1 MSRYAEVD
9 VRVWM
14 VDVSARVMLSQVF
27 ENESESPTSRA
38 KYVFPLPASAVICAI
53 ELEHADGRVITGATK
68 EKSEAPE
75 RAMDAVNSA
84 GSVELFTISVGS
96 IPARHKVTVRLTFVM
111 DLLDKGR
118 QDHVCLQLPM
128 TIAKRY
134 SETPAALLDA
144 SIGKGRTRVQITV
157 DIQTSDTIQ
166 DIRSPTHQ
174 ISLLRYRMHAGTKSE
189 RRMTAM
195 WSSTTFL
202 DQDFVL
208 MVHALGLNEPRCFA
222 EVHPQRADTIAMRL
236 SFVPKFEMPCVASQ
250 EYIFV
255 VDHNSSM
262 RGAPM
267 EIAKRTLGMLL
278 HLLPDSGTIFNVFSK
293 VDGVW
298 ETSVPFNDRNM
309 QYAISNIQA
318 IQANNSA
325 TEFAHVLQLA
335 VASRNRNR
343 PTVVFVLTG
352 GGVHVGVSPSQ
363 RGGMFARCRR
373 VVTQVL
379 SRVKRLRPSSNSNSS
394 KNLDPFEVI
403 SAAVDNCRPNAPLRV
418 HTLGV
423 GERVASAVCERFA
436 RSGRGEY
443 LFTVQAEDMIE
454 KCARLLNAG
463 RTGVIESVVVDWHGS
478 SNPSAVDFLPS
489 NYHHSLPPSV
499 EPPPPIQQVPH
510 SITKIFPDMRFSIF
524 AITTLRSIPLEVRL
538 RAQVEGLA
546 EVLEL
551 VVPVTVVKPPLKD
564 ELPLLHTLA
573 ARELIKQLAEGRTPL
588 PEPMA
593 RTTNEEVRKAAIVRL
608 GLEYQLVSQHTSF
621 ASVESQR
628 EAAGGGLRRTTL
640 RERSRQ
646 QHYYACPSSVTCDT
660 TEERDV
666 IMVQTVLDNLSRV
679 VDAVFSFFTSERV
692 ALTHSRRQRLLP
704 GTYSSTT
711 QSNSSSSSSQ
721 SARPFLHDYSNTD
734 TFSTLSSLDGF
745 STNSQWTHSRSPSP
759 LCPSEDSIQ
768 RIPSPVF
775 YPTRKVRLRAR
786 LPGRA
791 AVSNSL
797 PPPVPKEVYALILLQ
812 GSNGSFTPSPQLEAL
827 VGMEIPEKAADLQV
841 DETIW
846 ATAVVVAYL
855 RRHLGARPDLLH
867 VLLSKP
873 LEYVGGKGKDLL
885 AGRKFSDL
893 VVIAAGVGYGP
904 GLVSDASIVKVW
916 DEDNGPY
923 KELDEEDE
931 LVIRMEVDGEA

>member
-1 MSRYAEVD
+1 
-9 VRVWM
+9 M

-27 ENESESPTSRA
+27 ENESEIPTSRA
-38 KYVFPLPASAVICAI
+38 KYVFPLPASAAICAF

-68 EKSEAPE
+68 EKSEVPE
-75 RAMDAVNSA
+75 GAMDAVNSA
-84 GSVELFTISVGS
+84 GLVELFTISVGS
-96 IPARHKVTVRLTFVM
+96 IPARQKVTARLTFVM
-111 DLLDKGR
+111 DLLDERR

-128 TIAKRY
+128 TIAKR
-134 SETPAALLDA
+134 PAALLDA
-144 SIGKGRTRVQITV
+144 SIGNDRTRVQIAV
-157 DIQTSDTIQ
+157 DVQTSDTIQ

-222 EVHPQRADTIAMRL
+222 EAHPQRADTIAMRL
-236 SFVPKFEMPCVASQ
+236 SFIPKFEMPRVASQ

-255 VDHNSSM
+255 VNHNLSM
-262 RGAPM
+262 RGAPL

-278 HLLPDSGTIFNVFSK
+278 HLLPDSDTIFNVFSK
-293 VDGVW
+293 VDGMW
-298 ETSVPFNDRNM
+298 ETSVPFNDSNM

-318 IQANNSA
+318 IQTNNSGA
-325 TEFAHVLQLA
+325 EFAHVLQLA
-335 VASRNRNR
+335 VASRNHDR
-343 PTVVFVLTG
+343 PTIVFVLTC
-352 GGVHVGVSPSQ
+352 GGVHVGVSPLQ

-379 SRVKRLRPSSNSNSS
+379 SRVKCLKPSSYSNSS

-418 HTLGV
+418 HTLGL
-423 GERVASAVCERFA
+423 GERDASAVCERLA

-443 LFTVQAEDMIE
+443 LFTVQVEDMIE

-463 RTGVIESVVVDWHGS
+463 RTSVIESVMVDWRGLG
-478 SNPSAVDFLPS
+478 NL
-489 NYHHSLPPSV
+489 V

-510 SITKIFPDMRFSIF
+510 SIAGVFPEMRFNIF
-524 AITTLRSIPLEVRL
+524 AITALRSIPLEVRL
-538 RAQVEGLA
+538 RAKVEGLA

-564 ELPLLHTLA
+564 GLPLLHTLA
-573 ARELIKQLAEGRTPL
+573 ARELIKHLAEGRTPL

-593 RTTNEEVRKAAIVRL
+593 PTTNEEVRKAAIVRL
-608 GLEYQLVSQHTSF
+608 GLEYQLASQHTSF
-621 ASVESQR
+621 VSVESQR
-628 EAAGGGLRRTTL
+628 EAAGSGLRRTTL
-640 RERSRQ
+640 WERSRQ
-646 QHYYACPSSVTCDT
+646 QQYYTSPPSVTSDT
-660 TEERDV
+660 AEERDV
-666 IMVQTVLDNLSRV
+666 IVVQTVLDNLSRV
-679 VDAVFSFFTSERV
+679 VDAVFSFFTSDRV
-692 ALTHSRRQRLLP
+692 ALTHPSRQRLLP

-711 QSNSSSSSSQ
+711 QSNSSSLSSQ
-721 SARPFLHDYSNTD
+721 SARPFLHDNSSTD
-734 TFSTLSSLDGF
+734 TFSTLSSLEGF
-745 STNSQWTHSRSPSP
+745 STDSQWTHPRSSSP
-759 LCPSEDSIQ
+759 LRPSEDSIQ

-775 YPTRKVRLRAR
+775 DPTRKARLRAR

-791 AVSNSL
+791 AVSNSP

-812 GSNGSFTPSPQLEAL
+812 GSDGSFTPSPQLEAL
-827 VGMEIPEKAADLQV
+827 MGVEILEKAADLQV
-841 DETIW
+841 DEIIW
-846 ATAVVVAYL
+846 ATAVAVAYL

-873 LEYVGGKGKDLL
+873 LEYVGGKGKNLL
-885 AGRKFSDL
+885 AGRHFSDL
-893 VVIAAGVGYGP
+893 VVIAGRSVGQ
-904 GLVSDASIVKVW
+904 W
-916 DEDNGPY
+916 
-923 KELDEEDE
+923 
-931 LVIRMEVDGEA
+931 